1 MVFVEVFNI
10 KNEIQLLYFK
20 LLKWLGVQNSFLG
33 YIAGPDKLP
42 APLNVDEESELI
54 VKLNNNDRDAIN
66 TLIEILPKT
75 SYKSE
80 SLKIS
85 ESIMINI
92 PKNKTVNKKNLGR
105 KTKSSGEVGL
115 HNEYSQDNLIR
126 KSKKVFS
133 DAILEFINSKI
144 KDLNTQLIIT
154 IDNKEYEVEK
164 LLNLGQ
170 KITKDTSV
178 RGNKALLKTPIKN
191 ILFQI
196 SGKYKTYNYPKSYNM
211 AVIDELC
218 TNEKYLEIRNIL
230 NLDYLNCLKYYR
242 RDEDALKDDNL
253 ECLKGLEKIFD
264 RLPKDLKKEGKDK
277 SYEKAL
283 INTIKDIDNTFND
296 KKARKKR
303 K

>member
-1 MVFVEVFNI
+1 MSYLFEDNKMNLYEEDDFNSSS
-10 KNEIQLLYFK
+10 LF
-20 LLKWLGVQNSFLG
+20 QNSFEDDNLEN
-33 YIAGPDKLP
+33 YFSD
-42 APLNVDEESELI
+42 S
-54 VKLNNNDRDAIN
+54 NNDVNWSASPIPQIN

-218 TNEKYLEIRNIL
+218 TNKKYLEIRNIL

-253 ECLKGLEKIFD
+253 ECLKGLGEIFD

-283 INTIKDIDNTFND
+283 INTIKDIDNIFND